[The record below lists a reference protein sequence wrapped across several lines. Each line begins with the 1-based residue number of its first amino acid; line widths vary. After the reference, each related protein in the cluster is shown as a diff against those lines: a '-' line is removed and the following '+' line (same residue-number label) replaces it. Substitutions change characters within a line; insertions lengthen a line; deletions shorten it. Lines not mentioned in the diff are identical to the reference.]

1 MQQDWAAAELAGG
14 ELRLRLGDEVL
25 AVPCGDDPAGA
36 LCTLLLPRLSLGQA
50 VTVVATGWPGVA
62 PIAVPCPVPRPATAL
77 RLDPR
82 ISLRPV
88 PGLMQDRPPDLI
100 QAQVLLVA
108 GHLAED
114 PDFDGILC
122 LPGRQTA
129 WAQVSAQEIVS
140 FRSFLTAEMLS
151 TLSHDPEAAVTAGF
165 DDAVSQAMSRPAA
178 LAAELSSVRA
188 GLALG
193 RLDEPQ
199 AADRLAGLLIGAEL
213 AAARPWWL
221 GQNVVV
227 IAGGWL
233 ADRYLRALATQGVAV
248 AQTDAAQAL
257 QRGIRTMLSSA

>member
-14 ELRLRLGDEVL
+14 ELRLRLGDELL

-62 PIAVPCPVPRPATAL
+62 PIAVPCPIPRPTTL
-77 RLDPR
+77 RPDPR
-82 ISLRPV
+82 ISLCAL
-88 PGLMQDRPPDLI
+88 PGLMQDRPGDLI
-100 QAQVLLVA
+100 QTQVLLVA

-129 WAQVSAQEIVS
+129 WAQVSAKEIVS

-151 TLSHDPEAAVTAGF
+151 ALSPDPEAAVTAGF

-178 LAAELSSVRA
+178 LAAEISSVRA

-193 RLDEPQ
+193 RLDGPQ

-227 IAGGWL
+227 MADGWL
-233 ADRYLRALATQGVAV
+233 ADRYLRALAAQGVAV
-248 AQTDAAQAL
+248 AQADPAQAL
-257 QRGIRTMLSSA
+257 RSVIRTVLSPS